1 MAIAGSLLKQAA
13 NIVGKAI
20 KVTKKK
26 KGQVGGKL
34 KKQFKKEADF
44 IDKKIV
50 KPAKDRVSKLK
61 DKAKPQFIKG
71 MPNPKAMYAGTKAKA
86 SEIADAAVN
95 TQAFTKGAEAI
106 KKGTKAIKATAGKAK
121 KATRRMANSPFGIAA
136 TASAAELNKATG
148 GFISGKNI
156 AAVAGVAGALGL
168 TQSIIKSN
176 SSPEQEYTQ
185 ERRSDGRFATTYK
198 GKNANVVASAK
209 QLSTKEIDDVRTRL
223 AVLDSILESN
233 DPKSRSKEFKETVA
247 YLATKYQI
255 SNISGK
261 QLSIIIPNI
270 KGGVQT
276 FKKRTGISKLLLGD
290 PSTNKNIQAA
300 QRYYDENIKG

>member
-1 MAIAGSLLKQAA
+1 MAIAGAMKVAGKAL
-13 NIVGKAI
+13 GKAI
-20 KVTKKK
+20 KVIKKK
-26 KGQVGGKL
+26 KKQLETKGRRTKNQAVENLAKKEKKSVKTKVRMKKDVTPEMMEKGVGVESIEKSLIGGSLKSKILNKTPNVIAGAAGATAQVG
-34 KKQFKKEADF
+34 KKAVKATKSKVRNFKKS
-44 IDKKIV
+44 
-50 KPAKDRVSKLK
+50 PA
-61 DKAKPQFIKG
+61 
-71 MPNPKAMYAGTKAKA
+71 
-86 SEIADAAVN
+86 
-95 TQAFTKGAEAI
+95 
-106 KKGTKAIKATAGKAK
+106 
-121 KATRRMANSPFGIAA
+121 GIAT
-136 TASAAELNKATG
+136 TASLKSIDETTG
-148 GFISGKNI
+148 GFVSGRNI